1 MVRPVSLIQKLVAE
15 HLPCT
20 RRCNKSQAGLPDAMK
35 ANTQE
40 AGADEKESGL
50 FADAGHLE
58 DGCHVS
64 KPIPWKM
71 GDSCHKAHLY
81 LSVKADV
88 FIRRKRTEQKDQGR
102 GLKSSPRADEHSPF

>member
-20 RRCNKSQAGLPDAMK
+20 RRCNESQAGLPDTTK

-58 DGCHVS
+58 DGVS
-64 KPIPWKM
+64 
-71 GDSCHKAHLY
+71 HLKAHPLEDGGPVSQSPSLP
-81 LSVKADV
+81 LSEGRCFYKEEEN
-88 FIRRKRTEQKDQGR
+88 RTKRSGEGVDKFSTCR
-102 GLKSSPRADEHSPF
+102 